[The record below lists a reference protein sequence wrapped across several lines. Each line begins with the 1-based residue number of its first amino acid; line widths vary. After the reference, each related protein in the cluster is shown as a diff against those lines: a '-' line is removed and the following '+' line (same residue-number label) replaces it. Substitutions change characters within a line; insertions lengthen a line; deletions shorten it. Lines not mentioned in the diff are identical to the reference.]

1 MNSSKKVEELLLS
14 PPCVDTLKRVAME
27 GTGVSYDD
35 DKFVDSLPE
44 EWKVHL
50 SLAEEKDAWWD
61 ELEFQI
67 RKKLCSEMIPQIL
80 KQTSVQPHDLAL
92 LEEGMEE
99 LLFFTKVTEQVCYYL
114 SFKRKNSGG
123 LCANV
128 LKKLPFAVVE
138 DVLDL
143 LTIQPFVYWKFCHDC
158 FLPFWLSPSSKNDS
172 TKLVVIR
179 MCNKL
184 LVRLDQKKKSSILL
198 FLSKIFP
205 LSERSAVNVLGRF
218 HTTNVVSYD
227 TTTESTTSSLYQPF
241 WKLQSYFTNPNL
253 LVPPS
258 TTTAADFA
266 TWKETLNQFTS
277 DWNSILTEWESSP
290 ISLSEEKE
298 SDNTTTGNGG
308 SSSNSTQHYWK
319 YLTSPQLFPLQM
331 ETDAELRL
339 HVLVQFLVLE
349 PYWSLKIKQQ
359 QSTALYTAT
368 WKEVVKDKILPRI
381 QDCISSSSHQKKN
394 LLPVLNW
401 ILTKREVI
409 WKEWKRTKCSTPI
422 EKPRLPKPAS
432 PSKDVGDDQSINNLA
447 KEHSKVFSV
456 CISRDSL
463 KKQHH
468 PEVEIPTF
476 CQPYVDAL
484 DPEAGIE
491 DEYHPKH
498 DPIFCWRALRLLCR
512 HTVPKNVSKST
523 GNFEKLLRSIYTT
536 DFPNEPAIPGNAP
549 TDESDDSDND
559 ENNNADDQ
567 QNNDDNESD
576 DEEEND
582 ISDDESEPS
591 VRIQNKNLEE
601 QNENNDDNEEEKSVE
616 EVIQESKED
625 NTKSTE
631 EVSFI
636 ESENKKNNNREVT
649 DKKKEVKKDKKYTE
663 EEEEEEGT
671 IDETKAEIIKI
682 NTDSDE
688 DNNRH
693 RKRKRYNDES
703 SKKSQQ
709 HITGESAGESSSK
722 QQQQSSNQRYSRQQQ
737 SSSNRPHWRGGN
749 DRNNNNNNNNNSN
762 NNRGGN
768 LNNNNNRRRYDRGN
782 NNTNNAGGGPHHA
795 HGHNNSNN
803 NSHGSAHHHGGGHH
817 HSDRNV
823 GPQRR
828 RPRRN

>member
-1 MNSSKKVEELLLS
+1 MKNESSSMKVEELLLS

-35 DKFVDSLPE
+35 DKFVDSLPG
-44 EWKVHL
+44 EWKVYL

-67 RKKLCSEMIPQIL
+67 RKKLCCEMIPQIL
-80 KQTSVQPHDLAL
+80 KQTSEQPQDLAL

-99 LLFFTKVTEQVCYYL
+99 LLFFTKVTEQFCQYL
-114 SFKRKNSGG
+114 SFKGKNSGG
-123 LCANV
+123 LCANI

-158 FLPFWLSPSSKNDS
+158 FLPFWLSSFSKNDS

-266 TWKETLNQFTS
+266 TWKETLIQFTS

-290 ISLSEEKE
+290 ISLSDEKDP
-298 SDNTTTGNGG
+298 DNTASN
-308 SSSNSTQHYWK
+308 SSSTSSQHYWK

-368 WKEVVKDKILPRI
+368 WKEVVTDKISPRI
-381 QDCISSSSHQKKN
+381 QDCISSSCQQKKN

-422 EKPRLPKPAS
+422 EKPRLPKS
-432 PSKDVGDDQSINNLA
+432 TIPSKNNGDDELKNNLA

-456 CISRDSL
+456 CISRESL

-498 DPIFCWRALRLLCR
+498 DSIFCWRALRLLCR

-523 GNFEKLLRSIYTT
+523 GNFEKLLRSIYAT
-536 DFPNEPAIPGNAP
+536 DFPDEPDIPGNAP
-549 TDESDDSDND
+549 TDDSDDSDD
-559 ENNNADDQ
+559 DKNNNADEQ
-567 QNNDDNESD
+567 QNNDNNQSD
-576 DEEEND
+576 DEEVED
-582 ISDDESEPS
+582 DVSDDDSEPS
-591 VRIQNKNLEE
+591 VRIQNNISDVV
-601 QNENNDDNEEEKSVE
+601 NESNDEKEEESVQE
-616 EVIQESKED
+616 ETQQAKEENPD
-625 NTKSTE
+625 DTE
-631 EVSFI
+631 EVQLV
-636 ESENKKNNNREVT
+636 EQENNTKKNYHDLT
-649 DKKKEVKKDKKYTE
+649 DDKKEVKKDKKYIE
-663 EEEEEEGT
+663 VEEEEEGT
-671 IDETKAEIIKI
+671 IYETKTEINKT
-682 NTDSDE
+682 NSHDSDE
-688 DNNRH
+688 DNNKH
-693 RKRKRYNDES
+693 RKRKRNNDES
-703 SKKSQQ
+703 SSKKPQQ
-709 HITGESAGESSSK
+709 HNTEESAGESK
-722 QQQQSSNQRYSRQQQ
+722 KQQSSNQRYSRQQQ

-749 DRNNNNNNNNNSN
+749 DWNNNNNNN
-762 NNRGGN
+762 RGGN
-768 LNNNNNRRRYDRGN
+768 NSNNNNRRRYDRGN
-782 NNTNNAGGGPHHA
+782 NIINNSSGGGHNHA
-795 HGHNNSNN
+795 HGHNTNNNNN
-803 NSHGSAHHHGGGHH
+803 NSHGGSHHHGGGHH
-817 HSDRNV
+817 HNDRNV